1 MLEKILVFTKA
12 QVSSFAGGIVDYSV
26 MIFFTEIFHLHYTL
40 SIVIGGVFGAI
51 VNSLLNKRWTFYSK
65 EHWYRVSGRKQLL
78 RFVLMAVNSIFLK
91 AIGTYFITSL
101 IKTDYKISRIILD
114 LTISMIFNYNLQKNW
129 VFKK

>member
-26 MIFFTEIFHLHYTL
+26 MIFFTEVFHLHYTL

-51 VNSLLNKRWTFYSK
+51 VNFLLNKRWTFYSK
-65 EHWYRVSGRKQLL
+65 EHWQRVSGRKQLL

-91 AIGTYFITSL
+91 AIGTCFITSL
-101 IKTDYKISRIILD
+101 IKTDYKISRIILN
-114 LTISMIFNYNLQKNW
+114 LTISMILIYNLQKNW